1 MVQNLIL
8 QNNNKNRFEYN
19 QADFLLIFVVV
30 VENMLFRS
38 LRTFRSS
45 QWGRDTACRFCRFA
59 QVFCSTRHNQSELCF
74 CSCLSQKV
82 LSVVRPKNDF
92 NVFFTRSA
100 RQDTARRVP
109 TYDENTHCECVFSLL
124 TLKQGASKLLLSKR
138 SHSQETQLCNCKVA
152 KLG

>member
-1 MVQNLIL
+1 M
-8 QNNNKNRFEYN
+8 
-19 QADFLLIFVVV
+19 LL
-30 VENMLFRS
+30 RS

-109 TYDENTHCECVFSLL
+109 TYDENTQCECVLKMTVYSLAVCL
-124 TLKQGASKLLLSKR
+124 KVAIGQDKKIHIVSVYSRFLSTDIFTRDPTL
-138 SHSQETQLCNCKVA
+138 QLQSCKVG
-152 KLG
+152 LSD